1 MTESNHQENSP
12 GTGVRG
18 VEESLR
24 AFYDQEGWK
33 TDGEKSRD
41 AALWE
46 DTRACARE
54 YVSSCRLRLLDH
66 MPQRGGVL
74 LDAASGPLQ
83 YPEYLRFSEGYG
95 KRVCVD
101 LSAEALR
108 QAEAKLGARGEY
120 VKCSILDLPFQ
131 NDFADA
137 TLSLHTIYHIE
148 SSAQETAVRQLLRV
162 TKPGQPLLVVYANP
176 DRLSSRLARVARGLI
191 RLWKGGSGEP
201 KGEVYYHAHPLH
213 WWLRFSGEA
222 EVDIVT
228 WRTLTAKVS
237 RLLIPDNS
245 FGAFLF
251 RALLRLERAFP
262 RAMLPFAA
270 YPLVILRKKA

>member
-1 MTESNHQENSP
+1 MNESKQQENRAS
-12 GTGVRG
+12 VRG

-33 TDGEKSRD
+33 NDGEKSRD

-46 DTRACARE
+46 DTRACARD
-54 YVSSCRLRLLDH
+54 YVSGCRLRLLDH
-66 MPQRGGVL
+66 MPRHGGVL

-108 QAEAKLGARGEY
+108 QAEAKLGPRGEY
-120 VKCSILDLPFQ
+120 VKCSILDLPFR

-148 SSAQETAVRQLLRV
+148 RGAQEAAVRQLLRV

-176 DRLSSRLARVARGLI
+176 DRLSSRLARFARSLKGLF
-191 RLWKGGSGEP
+191 KGKAEEG
-201 KGEVYYHAHPLH
+201 KGEVYYHAHPLA
-213 WWLRFSGEA
+213 WWMRFSDEA
-222 EVDIVT
+222 TVDIVT

-237 RLLIPDNS
+237 RLLIPDNAV
-245 FGAFLF
+245 GAFLF
-251 RALLRLERAFP
+251 RTLLWLEGVFP
-262 RAMLPFAA
+262 RAMLPLAA
-270 YPLVILRKKA
+270 YPLIILRKNP